1 MGDATGDVVVVGAGP
16 AGLVLARLLQR
27 VGIQVTVFE
36 RRSRAEL
43 TARPGAGLIEYRTVE
58 LLRAAG
64 ITDVDLDFTTQNGHM
79 EFRTPTAS
87 TIFDYGLLT
96 GDRPNYIYP
105 QHLLVGALSDALT
118 ADGVDVRFD
127 TPVTAVRQYTNGAV
141 VTLANGTEVTGQVV
155 VGCEGSHSVV
165 ATAMTGLRTHE
176 EDLPARIVAV
186 IADAPPLEEH
196 TIYGLHPRG
205 FAGQM
210 RRGPD
215 QTRYYVEVPGTD
227 TAADWPED
235 RTRAELALR
244 LDIHGKLDGVP
255 ISEPTV
261 VDLRVRVREPMQDGR
276 LFLAGDSAHLITAA
290 AGKGMNLAI
299 QDAVELA
306 AGLVDRFGPA
316 RDGRRLAAYSD
327 TRLPA
332 IWRTEAFSMW
342 YLRVLIAGFR
352 NGAEPTGAVP
362 GGFTNGTRGGWVA
375 ALLGDPLLARWFAH
389 AYAGVDTSP

>member
-1 MGDATGDVVVVGAGP
+1 MGDVVVVGAGP
-16 AGLVLARLLQR
+16 AGLVLARLLQQA
-27 VGIQVTVFE
+27 GIPVTVFE
-36 RRSRAEL
+36 RRSREEL

-64 ITDVDLDFTTQNGHM
+64 IADVDLDFTMRNGRM

-105 QHLLVGALSDALT
+105 QHLLVGALSDALV
-118 ADGVDVRFD
+118 ASGVDVRFG
-127 TPVTAVRQYTNGAV
+127 TPVTAVRQDADGAV
-141 VTLANGTEVTGQVV
+141 VTPAGGAEVACRAV

-165 ATAMTGLRTHE
+165 AAAMTGLRTSE

-186 IADAPPLEEH
+186 IADAPPMEEH

-210 RRGPD
+210 RRGPH

-227 TAADWPED
+227 TLADWPED
-235 RTRAELALR
+235 RIRAELAHR
-244 LDIHGKLDGVP
+244 LDIHGKLDAVP
-255 ISEPTV
+255 FGEPTL
-261 VDLRVRVREPMQDGR
+261 VDLRVRVVEPMQDGR

-316 RDGRRLAAYSD
+316 GDGRRLAAYSD

-342 YLRVLIAGFR
+342 YLRVLMSGFR
-352 NGAEPTGAVP
+352 NGTETPGAAP
-362 GGFTNGTRGGWVA
+362 GGFATGLREGWLA

-389 AYAGVDTSP
+389 AYAGVDSSP

>member
-1 MGDATGDVVVVGAGP
+1 MGDFTGDVVVVGAGP
-16 AGLVLARLLQR
+16 AGLVLAHLLQR
-27 VGIQVTVFE
+27 AGIPVTVFE

-43 TARPGAGLIEYRTVE
+43 TAKPGAGLIEYRTVE
-58 LLRAAG
+58 LLRSVGIAG
-64 ITDVDLDFTTQNGHM
+64 ADLEFTMRNGRM

-87 TIFDYGLLT
+87 TVFDYGRLT

-105 QHLLVGALSDALT
+105 QHLLVGALCDTLV
-118 ADGVDVRFD
+118 ADGVDVRFG
-127 TPVTAVRQYTNGAV
+127 TAVAAARQDADGAA
-141 VTLANGTEVTGQVV
+141 VTLADGSEIAAQAV

-165 ATAMTGLRTHE
+165 ATAMTGLRTNE
-176 EDLPARIVAV
+176 VDLPARIMAV

-210 RRGPD
+210 RRGPQ

-235 RTRAELALR
+235 RIRDELGLR
-244 LDIHGKLDGVP
+244 LDIRGELDGVP
-255 ISEPTV
+255 FSEPV
-261 VDLRVRVREPMQDGR
+261 LVDLRVRVNEPMQDGR
-276 LFLAGDSAHLITAA
+276 LFLAGDAAHLITAA

-306 AGLVDRFGPA
+306 AGLADRFGPV
-316 RDGRRLAAYSD
+316 RDDRRLAAYSA

-332 IWRTEAFSMW
+332 IWRTQAFSLW
-342 YLRVLIAGFR
+342 YLRVLLAGLR
-352 NGAEPTGAVP
+352 DGAEPAGTVP
-362 GGFTNGTRGGWVA
+362 GGFMNGTREGWLA

>member
-1 MGDATGDVVVVGAGP
+1 MGDVVVVGAGP

-27 VGIQVTVFE
+27 AGIPVTVFE

-64 ITDVDLDFTTQNGHM
+64 IADVDLDFTMQNGRM

-87 TIFDYGLLT
+87 TVFDYGLLT
-96 GDRPNYIYP
+96 GHRPNYIYP
-105 QHLLVGALSDALT
+105 QHLLVGALSDALM

-127 TPVTAVRQYTNGAV
+127 TPVTAVRQDTSGAV
-141 VTLANGTEVTGQVV
+141 VTLANGAEVTGKVV

-186 IADAPPLEEH
+186 IADAPPLEVH

-227 TAADWPED
+227 AAADWPEE
-235 RTRAELALR
+235 RIRAELALR

-255 ISEPTV
+255 VSEPTV
-261 VDLRVRVREPMQDGR
+261 VDLRVRVHEPMQDGR

-316 RDGRRLAAYSD
+316 RDARRLAAYSD

-342 YLRVLIAGFR
+342 YLRVLMAGFR
-352 NGAEPTGAVP
+352 NGAEPAGAVP
-362 GGFTNGTRGGWVA
+362 GGFTNGTRGGWLA